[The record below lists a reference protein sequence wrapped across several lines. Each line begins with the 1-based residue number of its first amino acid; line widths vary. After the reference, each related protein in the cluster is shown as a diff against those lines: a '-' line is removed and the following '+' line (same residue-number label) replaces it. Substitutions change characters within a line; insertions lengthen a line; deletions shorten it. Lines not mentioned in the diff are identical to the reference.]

1 MKTQLLDT
9 FLPLSAE
16 LTASSGFELLGT
28 GQAQTY
34 LAVVR
39 KVVGDDLLSEL
50 FAAYASIPDGDADE
64 REAQIRRQILGDEK
78 LGPIARNIVKL
89 WFTGVWYE
97 LPRAWSEAFGARDND
112 TTFVVSPSAYAE
124 GLLWTTIGAHAP
136 GAKAPG
142 YASWTGPPVIP
153 PVATQ
158 GV

>member
-1 MKTQLLDT
+1 MTDQFLDK
-9 FLPLSAE
+9 FLRFSVE
-16 LTASSGFELLGT
+16 LTASNTFELLGT

-34 LAVVR
+34 LTAAR

-50 FAAYASIPDGDADE
+50 FTAYASIPAGDSDA
-64 REAQIRRQILGDEK
+64 REAYIRRQVLGDEK

-89 WFTGVWYE
+89 WFTGIWYE
-97 LPRAWSEAFGARDND
+97 LPHAWSETYGARESD
-112 TTFVVSPSAYAE
+112 TTFVTSPAAYAE

-142 YASWTGPPVIP
+142 YSSWTGPPVIP

>member
-1 MKTQLLDT
+1 MIDQTLDK
-9 FLPLSAE
+9 FLRFSAE
-16 LTASSGFELLGT
+16 LTASNAFELLGT

-34 LAVVR
+34 LAAAR

-50 FAAYASIPDGDADE
+50 FAAYASIPDGDSDQ
-64 REAQIRRQILGDEK
+64 RETDIRRQILGDEK
-78 LGPIARNIVKL
+78 LGPIARDILKL
-89 WFTGVWYE
+89 WFTGIWYE
-97 LPRAWSEAFGARDND
+97 LPHAWSETYGAREYD
-112 TTFVVSPSAYAE
+112 TTFVASPAAYAE

-142 YASWTGPPVIP
+142 YGSWIGPPVIP